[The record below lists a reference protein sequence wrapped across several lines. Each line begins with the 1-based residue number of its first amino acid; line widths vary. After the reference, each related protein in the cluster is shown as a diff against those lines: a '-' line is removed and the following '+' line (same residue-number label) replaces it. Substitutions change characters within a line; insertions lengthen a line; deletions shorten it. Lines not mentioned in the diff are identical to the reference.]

1 MPRGRKP
8 KVDLLLAPKEET
20 KKVKSPWDKTK
31 GETPEVP
38 LEEGL
43 PEFSQAVI
51 EKNREVSKKVQIAS
65 IPTNGGFS
73 NKQQYTVTVNRLV
86 DLIRGHGT
94 GLNSVYAET
103 GSQDTVHLYYYRD
116 ETDEEVISR
125 LRQKKLEL
133 EKLREELSDEAY

>member
-8 KVDLLLAPKEET
+8 KVDLLLAPKEEA

-31 GETPEVP
+31 GETPEVIS
-38 LEEGL
+38 EEVL

-51 EKNREVSKKVQIAS
+51 DKNREVSKKVQIAS
-65 IPTNGGFS
+65 IPTNNGRQRS
-73 NKQQYTVTVNRLV
+73 TTINQLV
-86 DLIRGHGT
+86 DQIRGHGT

-103 GSQDTVHLYYYRD
+103 GTEDAVRLYYYRD

-125 LRQKKLEL
+125 LRQKKIEL
-133 EKLREELSDEAY
+133 KKLKEELSDENT